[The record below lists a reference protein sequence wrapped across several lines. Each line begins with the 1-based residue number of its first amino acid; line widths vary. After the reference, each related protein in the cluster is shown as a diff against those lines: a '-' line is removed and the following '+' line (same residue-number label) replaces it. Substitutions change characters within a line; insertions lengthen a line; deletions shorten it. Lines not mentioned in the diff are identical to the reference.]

1 MVVSHLRVWKLQIM
15 LRHALRRRFA
25 QAASPVSRQTPHEDL
40 LMMLKTIADATPT
53 SLIKFTSADWL
64 VRLTVLARHN
74 SSRISTIASSKRQ
87 ASSHI
92 QYKTLHE
99 HIDFM
104 NDLRYYIRV
113 CDATYSLSEQRFMKN
128 SLLAQR
134 NVTMLRSHQG
144 GVFAPKYY
152 LYVDHDKQAVV
163 LVVRGTASIQDFV
176 TDMCM
181 IPEPFQSGYG
191 HRGIVH
197 AAHWLDWK
205 LRDQMLQLAEEYPTY
220 DVRLTGHSLGAG
232 AAALVAHIWAPVMP
246 RMHCLVFA
254 PPACLTL
261 DLAQACEPHVTSV
274 ILGDDCVPRLSGK
287 NLINLIDKVE
297 QFDMSAAVKF
307 MMAEELEAKAKQ
319 TQESASVKQLREAIN
334 RVEDIKKTAS
344 EKLSSLS
351 PSVKIEA
358 NWLDEQPFATKL
370 KQLWE
375 QLDKHLELPPT
386 PRPKADKSW
395 LNDKPFA
402 AELKELW
409 EQVENHLERTQ
420 QYLALEPK
428 QLNLVGAWPFKTNE
442 KEQMEWRQRVDFVNS
457 MPESSDS
464 KQLLSLWGKLDI
476 NVVAVE
482 GLLRFVNSPE
492 RKIQLINQIEGL
504 LQEISTA
511 RSKFSNLAPVL
522 EPVSNRLYELL
533 MTTKHALQQTNIEIP
548 MTNSFKSE
556 RALPPVEKKETR
568 SSKILEDKILSMVDG
583 ICEELR
589 RETDSIL
596 KMGSGG
602 EKITDGDA
610 ELNELMGSAPV
621 YPPGTV
627 YILDRTSDGTALA
640 LVPHVDEHF
649 NEIIVSNDMI
659 IDHLSST
666 YDEVIIEM
674 MKILEDKKQS

>member
-1 MVVSHLRVWKLQIM
+1 M
-15 LRHALRRRFA
+15 LRQALRRRFA

-297 QFDMSAAVKF
+297 QFDMSAAVKL

-358 NWLDEQPFATKL
+358 NWLDEQQFATKL

-375 QLDKHLELPPT
+375 QLDKRLELPPT

-464 KQLLSLWGKLDI
+464 K
-476 NVVAVE
+476 
-482 GLLRFVNSPE
+482 
-492 RKIQLINQIEGL
+492 
-504 LQEISTA
+504 
-511 RSKFSNLAPVL
+511 LAPVL

-533 MTTKHALQQTNIEIP
+533 MTTKHALQQTNIEIS
-548 MTNSFKSE
+548 MTN
-556 RALPPVEKKETR
+556 RKETR

-596 KMGSGG
+596 KMVSGG
-602 EKITDGDA
+602 EKITDGVA

-674 MKILEDKKQS
+674 MKTLEDKKQS

>member
-1 MVVSHLRVWKLQIM
+1 M

-334 RVEDIKKTAS
+334 RVEDIKKVY
-344 EKLSSLS
+344 SL
-351 PSVKIEA
+351 
-358 NWLDEQPFATKL
+358 
-370 KQLWE
+370 
-375 QLDKHLELPPT
+375 
-386 PRPKADKSW
+386 R
-395 LNDKPFA
+395 
-402 AELKELW
+402 
-409 EQVENHLERTQ
+409 
-420 QYLALEPK
+420 
-428 QLNLVGAWPFKTNE
+428 
-442 KEQMEWRQRVDFVNS
+442 
-457 MPESSDS
+457 
-464 KQLLSLWGKLDI
+464 
-476 NVVAVE
+476 
-482 GLLRFVNSPE
+482 
-492 RKIQLINQIEGL
+492 
-504 LQEISTA
+504 
-511 RSKFSNLAPVL
+511 
-522 EPVSNRLYELL
+522 
-533 MTTKHALQQTNIEIP
+533 
-548 MTNSFKSE
+548 
-556 RALPPVEKKETR
+556 
-568 SSKILEDKILSMVDG
+568 
-583 ICEELR
+583 
-589 RETDSIL
+589 
-596 KMGSGG
+596 
-602 EKITDGDA
+602 
-610 ELNELMGSAPV
+610 
-621 YPPGTV
+621 
-627 YILDRTSDGTALA
+627 
-640 LVPHVDEHF
+640 
-649 NEIIVSNDMI
+649 
-659 IDHLSST
+659 
-666 YDEVIIEM
+666 
-674 MKILEDKKQS
+674 